1 MNKTASHSNTPTFKA
16 NESQTSARLYQHP
29 TAKEMQSKKS
39 NIFSNFCAVL
49 LLVIIAVTTGYS
61 MGVASDKE
69 AVNKIQAMES
79 K

>member
-1 MNKTASHSNTPTFKA
+1 MSQPAPHSNTPAFGVNK
-16 NESQTSARLYQHP
+16 SQTSARLYQHP
-29 TAKEMQSKKS
+29 TAKEMQSKKA